1 MLEING
7 TLIAVVINFIILIYV
22 LQYFLYKPVMKVLE
36 DRKSYIDRTLS
47 ESEAKMTAASSFIE
61 DGREAINK
69 ANLSAKNVIDQASGA
84 AEKMKREMLAEAKI
98 DIEEHKTRAKEE
110 IRQLKLEAKK
120 SIRDEAARLS
130 VIIAEKIIQKKI
142 DRKTQK
148 TVADNVIERM
158 KV

>member
-7 TLIAVVINFIILIYV
+7 TLIAIVINFIILIYV
-22 LQYFLYKPVMKVLE
+22 LQYFLYKPIMKVLE
-36 DRKSYIDRTLS
+36 DRKSHVDRTLS
-47 ESEAKMTAASSFIE
+47 EAEAKMTAASSFIE
-61 DGREAINK
+61 DGKEAINT
-69 ANLSAKNVIDQASGA
+69 ANVSAKNIIEEASGA
-84 AEKMKREMLAEAKI
+84 AEKMKKEILVKAKN

-148 TVADNVIERM
+148 TVADSVIERM

>member
-7 TLIAVVINFIILIYV
+7 TLIAIVINFIILIYV
-22 LQYFLYKPVMKVLE
+22 LQYFLYKPIMKILE
-36 DRKSYIDRTLS
+36 DRKSHVEKTLS
-47 ESEAKMTAASSFIE
+47 EADAKMKSAEAFMQESRETMNRANASTRGIIE
-61 DGREAINK
+61 E
-69 ANLSAKNVIDQASGA
+69 ASGA
-84 AEKMKREMLAEAKI
+84 AEKMKKEMLIKAKN

-130 VIIAEKIIQKKI
+130 VIIAEKIIQKKM

-148 TVADNVIERM
+148 TMADNVIERM

>member
-7 TLIAVVINFIILIYV
+7 TLIAIVINFIILIYV
-22 LQYFLYKPVMKVLE
+22 LQYFLYKPIMKILE
-36 DRKSYIDRTLS
+36 DRKSHVDKTLL
-47 ESEAKMTAASSFIE
+47 EADAKMKSAEAFMQESRETMNRANASTRGIIE
-61 DGREAINK
+61 E
-69 ANLSAKNVIDQASGA
+69 ASGA
-84 AEKMKREMLAEAKI
+84 AEKMKKEMLIKAKN

-130 VIIAEKIIQKKI
+130 VIIAEKIIQKKM

-148 TVADNVIERM
+148 TMADNVIERM